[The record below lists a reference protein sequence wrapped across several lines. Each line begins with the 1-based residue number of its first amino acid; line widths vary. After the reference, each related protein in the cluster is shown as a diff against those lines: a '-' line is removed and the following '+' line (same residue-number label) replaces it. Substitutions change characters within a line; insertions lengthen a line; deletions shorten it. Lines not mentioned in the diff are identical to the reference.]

1 MRSLPRNSHIRL
13 MTDNRSNR
21 TLWAPQGQGERG
33 GALWRSPPS
42 VPEPLN
48 CLFCRE
54 GGVHWLGLK
63 WACPAAHHLP
73 PYRPRWA
80 ACRGYRPWARQASN
94 TALAKRSMLSRD
106 RQSMSGGLASNV
118 FRTFTSSRLN
128 VTVMVFSACLARYF
142 AWRSAWVMAV
152 PVRGRPRGRLMG
164 SRSAVW

>member
-1 MRSLPRNSHIRL
+1 MCAYGYTHMR
-13 MTDNRSNR
+13 TCNRAS
-21 TLWAPQGQGERG
+21 
-33 GALWRSPPS
+33 GALWRYQSFDS
-42 VPEPLN
+42 EILKILFGREGRGAGIRSGSEPLRG
-48 CLFCRE
+48 LRRLALRE
-54 GGVHWLGLK
+54 NFDVRG
-63 WACPAAHHLP
+63 AP
-73 PYRPRWA
+73 
-80 ACRGYRPWARQASN
+80 CRGYRPWARQASN

>member
-1 MRSLPRNSHIRL
+1 
-13 MTDNRSNR
+13 MTTDS
-21 TLWAPQGQGERG
+21 AG
-33 GALWRSPPS
+33 GAAAFPS
-42 VPEPLN
+42 LTRCTPQKPV
-48 CLFCRE
+48 FRE
-54 GGVHWLGLK
+54 GGGTATGRHGHV
-63 WACPAAHHLP
+63 P
-73 PYRPRWA
+73 PPTPRDHQKPPWA